1 MMKRWFPLNMAI
13 SGIYVNFFG
22 GDKFF
27 LKCLCILK
35 MLSILGWAL
44 WKAKTWKPGMFNKHS
59 IYLHIYPMYKMA
71 FFPMST
77 SSVIIWNQPNQCTI
91 IGEIPQ
97 NYHNFVVFHQPIW
110 KNISRQLESFPQV
123 GGFLTWKNVW
133 DHLLGI
139 KFDSPQNGSQMSHWM
154 TPRKFQEKRR
164 LGYDAIPS
172 HPPAFWS
179 CERSAAKH
187 PTTFFINYLFN
198 HTNWYIS
205 NIFILKKKTC
215 WI

>member
-1 MMKRWFPLNMAI
+1 
-13 SGIYVNFFG
+13 
-22 GDKFF
+22 
-27 LKCLCILK
+27 

-179 CERSAAKH
+179 CEKSAAKH
-187 PTTFFINYLFN
+187 PTTFFINYFLTIPIGIFRIFSSSKRKHVGYN
-198 HTNWYIS
+198 IRLKVCIINQDIDPIWS
-205 NIFILKKKTC
+205 NDHLASGLPYHH
-215 WI
+215 